1 MAWCELSYSAS
12 SAWYTLY
19 ESHVSTAS
27 LASLLR
33 KPYSSSSNAMQSGAA
48 AERVPRSWLKRAA
61 LWPIMKRKAHT
72 LSTVMCS
79 WAGRDQRVEPAA

>member
-1 MAWCELSYSAS
+1 MAWCELSYIAS

-48 AERVPRSWLKRAA
+48 IERAPWSQLRRAA
-61 LWPIMKRKAHT
+61 PWSVTKHGART
-72 LSTVMCS
+72 LSVVMCS
-79 WAGRDQRVEPAA
+79 